1 MVLCLKNGPVKCPKV
16 SHIFQCLKMPIKCA
30 YVIYGWPPKVY
41 VNDDDVE
48 PYVQED
54 FGDLNLWIKV
64 KQHVENSED
73 CPCVENEQNVEN
85 FNDVPHHLKKKRSNE
100 CRTRSSSSFQPQ
112 PKRSRNSPE
121 PIVHIEIL
129 PKKTSENGQLNI
141 KVLHKILPK
150 ILPKNPSE
158 NGQLSS
164 KVLPIILPKHSPE
177 NGKLNSK
184 ILPKVLTKIL
194 PKNLL
199 ENGQQVL

>member
-1 MVLCLKNGPVKCPKV
+1 MD
-16 SHIFQCLKMPIKCA
+16 A
-30 YVIYGWPPKVY
+30 PKVY

-100 CRTRSSSSFQPQ
+100 CRTRSSSSFQPI
-112 PKRSRNSPE
+112 PKRIRNSPE
-121 PIVHIEIL
+121 PIIQPIVHSEIL
-129 PKKTSENGQLNI
+129 PK
-141 KVLHKILPK
+141 VLPKILPK
-150 ILPKNPSE
+150 ILPKNSSE
-158 NGQLSS
+158 NGQLTS
-164 KVLPIILPKHSPE
+164 KVLPIILRKNSPE
-177 NGKLNSK
+177 NRQLDSK

-194 PKNLL
+194 PKNSLK
-199 ENGQQVL
+199 NGQQVL

>member
-1 MVLCLKNGPVKCPKV
+1 MDG
-16 SHIFQCLKMPIKCA
+16 
-30 YVIYGWPPKVY
+30 PKVY

-112 PKRSRNSPE
+112 PKRCRNSPE
-121 PIVHIEIL
+121 PMIVHGEIL
-129 PKKTSENGQLNI
+129 PKVLPNNLPKILPKYSSENGQLNS
-141 KVLHKILPK
+141 KI
-150 ILPKNPSE
+150 
-158 NGQLSS
+158 
-164 KVLPIILPKHSPE
+164 LPIILPKKSSE
-177 NGKLNSK
+177 NGQLNSK
-184 ILPKVLTKIL
+184 VLPKALIKIL
-194 PKNLL
+194 PKNSL
-199 ENGQQVL
+199 ENGQQEL

>member
-1 MVLCLKNGPVKCPKV
+1 MDGL
-16 SHIFQCLKMPIKCA
+16 
-30 YVIYGWPPKVY
+30 KVY

-121 PIVHIEIL
+121 PMIVHGEIL
-129 PKKTSENGQLNI
+129 PKVLPNNLPKILPKYSSENGQLNS
-141 KVLHKILPK
+141 KI
-150 ILPKNPSE
+150 
-158 NGQLSS
+158 
-164 KVLPIILPKHSPE
+164 LPIILPKKSSE
-177 NGKLNSK
+177 NGQLNSKVLPKALIK
-184 ILPKVLTKIL
+184 ILPKKS
-194 PKNLL
+194 L

>member
-1 MVLCLKNGPVKCPKV
+1 MDAP
-16 SHIFQCLKMPIKCA
+16 Q
-30 YVIYGWPPKVY
+30 VY

-121 PIVHIEIL
+121 PIIHSEVL
-129 PKKTSENGQLNI
+129 PKSLSENGQLNA
-141 KVLHKILPK
+141 KILPK
-150 ILPKNPSE
+150 ILPKNLSE
-158 NGQLSS
+158 NKQLSS
-164 KVLPIILPKHSPE
+164 KVLPIILPKNSSE
-177 NGKLNSK
+177 NGQVSSK
-184 ILPKVLTKIL
+184 ILPKVLTRIL
-194 PKNLL
+194 PKISL
-199 ENGQQVL
+199 ENGQQVS

>member
-1 MVLCLKNGPVKCPKV
+1 MDG
-16 SHIFQCLKMPIKCA
+16 
-30 YVIYGWPPKVY
+30 PKVY

-100 CRTRSSSSFQPQ
+100 CRTRSSSLFQPQ

-121 PIVHIEIL
+121 PMIVHGEIL
-129 PKKTSENGQLNI
+129 PKVLPNNLPKILPKYSSENGQLNS
-141 KVLHKILPK
+141 KI
-150 ILPKNPSE
+150 
-158 NGQLSS
+158 
-164 KVLPIILPKHSPE
+164 LPIILPKKSSE
-177 NGKLNSK
+177 NGQLNSKVLPKALIK
-184 ILPKVLTKIL
+184 ILPKKS
-194 PKNLL
+194 L

>member
-1 MVLCLKNGPVKCPKV
+1 MDAP
-16 SHIFQCLKMPIKCA
+16 Q
-30 YVIYGWPPKVY
+30 VY

-85 FNDVPHHLKKKRSNE
+85 FNDVLHHLKKKRSND

-112 PKRSRNSPE
+112 LKKSRNSPE
-121 PIVHIEIL
+121 PIVHSQIL
-129 PKKTSENGQLNI
+129 PKVLPNNFPKILPKYSSENGQLNS
-141 KVLHKILPK
+141 KI
-150 ILPKNPSE
+150 
-158 NGQLSS
+158 
-164 KVLPIILPKHSPE
+164 LPIILPKQSSE
-177 NGKLNSK
+177 NGQLNSK
-184 ILPKVLTKIL
+184 VLPKALIKIL
-194 PKNLL
+194 PKNSL

>member
-1 MVLCLKNGPVKCPKV
+1 MDG
-16 SHIFQCLKMPIKCA
+16 
-30 YVIYGWPPKVY
+30 PKVY

-121 PIVHIEIL
+121 PMIVHGEIL
-129 PKKTSENGQLNI
+129 PKVLPNNLPKILPKYSSENGQLNS
-141 KVLHKILPK
+141 KILPI
-150 ILPKNPSE
+150 ILPKKSE
-158 NGQLSS
+158 NGQLS
-164 KVLPIILPKHSPE
+164 KVLPKALI
-177 NGKLNSK
+177 
-184 ILPKVLTKIL
+184 KIL
-194 PKNLL
+194 PKNSL

>member
-1 MVLCLKNGPVKCPKV
+1 MHG
-16 SHIFQCLKMPIKCA
+16 
-30 YVIYGWPPKVY
+30 PKVY

-121 PIVHIEIL
+121 PMIVHGEIL
-129 PKKTSENGQLNI
+129 PKVLPNNLPKILPKYSSENGQPNSKILPIILPKKSSENGQLNS
-141 KVLHKILPK
+141 KVLPKALIKILPK
-150 ILPKNPSE
+150 KS
-158 NGQLSS
+158 
-164 KVLPIILPKHSPE
+164 
-177 NGKLNSK
+177 
-184 ILPKVLTKIL
+184 
-194 PKNLL
+194 L